1 MSHKQRWAENGAD
14 DPCKSQAIPHLVA
27 MTRSAQRAKLFS
39 TALMCFNPLI
49 ALGARQKS
57 PFKIYPFGVG
67 IPNNLTLLGAGRGC
81 GFVCWPGFAPGPWL
95 FLEQRLTVTS
105 ASENLP

>member
-57 PFKIYPFGVG
+57 PFKIYPFGVATTS
-67 IPNNLTLLGAGRGC
+67 LTTYLCLVLAEAVALFAGLGLHLVPGC
-81 GFVCWPGFAPGPWL
+81 
-95 FLEQRLTVTS
+95 S
-105 ASENLP
+105 